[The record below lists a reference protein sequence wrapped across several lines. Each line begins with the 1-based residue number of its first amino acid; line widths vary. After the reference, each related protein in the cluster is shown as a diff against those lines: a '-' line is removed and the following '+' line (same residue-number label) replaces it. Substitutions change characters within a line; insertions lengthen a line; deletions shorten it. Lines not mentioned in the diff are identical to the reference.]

1 MPTGPDSQWKQ
12 YRGDPAIRGGLFEQC
27 RVRSEMDDQFN
38 ETFAQIE
45 RLMCQHGVFHAK
57 LHFSSSRATLWL
69 YSDPHRYRVLS
80 VDELLTATPCP
91 ACPSSDF
98 PLDAVVAPHHIREI
112 LEMFRTL
119 RFSDEQLYLRSGSIN
134 LINGLVGLN
143 FSCDGRHY
151 LPAAEFLA
159 SPLARWFSK

>member
-1 MPTGPDSQWKQ
+1 
-12 YRGDPAIRGGLFEQC
+12 
-27 RVRSEMDDQFN
+27 MDDQFN
-38 ETFAQIE
+38 ETFAQVE
-45 RLMCQHGVFHAK
+45 RLMCGHGVFHAK

-91 ACPSSDF
+91 TCPSTHY
-98 PLDAVVAPHHIREI
+98 PLDAVVEPQRIREI
-112 LEMFRTL
+112 LELFRTL
-119 RFSDEQLYLRSGSIN
+119 RFSDEQFYLRSGSLN

-143 FSCDGRHY
+143 FSCDGSHY
-151 LPAAEFLA
+151 LPADEFLA